1 MNTVKLKEIF
11 VDVFE
16 ELERDALEKTKE
28 YYVKEVARKLYFAIG
43 TSSEDEAHNRLRNRL
58 FELIRESFDEL
69 TYSSKYSVRVKE
81 YRKNNLLNQ
90 EEFAKLIGI
99 SFRTVQNIEN
109 GKPLRNKTKKKLN
122 NILEKQND
130 WCRRFYKS
138 KRNT

>member
-16 ELERDALEKTKE
+16 ELEKDALEKTKE

-109 GKPLRNKTKKKLN
+109 GKLLRNKTKKKLN

-130 WCRRFYKS
+130 
-138 KRNT
+138 

>member
-69 TYSSKYSVRVKE
+69 IYPSEYGALVKQ
-81 YRKNNLLNQ
+81 YRQNNLLTQ
-90 EEFAKLIGI
+90 EDFAIQSGI
-99 SFRTVQNIEN
+99 ALRTVQNIEQ
-109 GKPLRNKTKKKLN
+109 GKSLYNQTIKKLN
-122 NILEKQND
+122 NFFEKQNEQ
-130 WCRRFYKS
+130 S
-138 KRNT
+138 

>member
-16 ELERDALEKTKE
+16 ELEKDALEKTKE

-43 TSSEDEAHNRLRNRL
+43 TSSDDEAHNRLRNRL

-69 TYSSKYSVRVKE
+69 TYSSKYGVRVKE

-90 EEFAKLIGI
+90 EEFAKLSGI
-99 SFRTVQNIEN
+99 SFRTVQNIED

-130 WCRRFYKS
+130 
-138 KRNT
+138 

>member
-16 ELERDALEKTKE
+16 ELEKDALEKTKE

-43 TSSEDEAHNRLRNRL
+43 TSSEDKAHNRLRNRL

-90 EEFAKLIGI
+90 EEFAKLSGI

-122 NILEKQND
+122 NILEKQNETEI
-130 WCRRFYKS
+130 W
-138 KRNT
+138 

>member
-16 ELERDALEKTKE
+16 ELEKDALEKTKE

-43 TSSEDEAHNRLRNRL
+43 TSSEDKAHNRLRNRL

-90 EEFAKLIGI
+90 EEFAKLSGI
-99 SFRTVQNIEN
+99 SFRTVQNIED

-130 WCRRFYKS
+130 
-138 KRNT
+138 

>member
-11 VDVFE
+11 VDVFK
-16 ELERDALEKTKE
+16 ELEKDALEKTKE

-43 TSSEDEAHNRLRNRL
+43 TSSDDKAHNRLRNRL

-69 TYSSKYSVRVKE
+69 TYSSNYSDRVKE

-99 SFRTVQNIEN
+99 SFRTVQNIED

-130 WCRRFYKS
+130 R
-138 KRNT
+138 

>member
-16 ELERDALEKTKE
+16 ELEKDALEKTKE

-43 TSSEDEAHNRLRNRL
+43 TSSEDKAHNRLRNRL

-69 TYSSKYSVRVKE
+69 TYSSKYGVRVKE

-90 EEFAKLIGI
+90 EEFAKLSGI

-122 NILEKQND
+122 NILEKQNV
-130 WCRRFYKS
+130 
-138 KRNT
+138 TEI

>member
-16 ELERDALEKTKE
+16 ELEKDALEKTKE

-43 TSSEDEAHNRLRNRL
+43 TSSDDKAHNRLRNRL

-69 TYSSKYSVRVKE
+69 TYSSNYSDRVKE

-90 EEFAKLIGI
+90 KEFAKASGI
-99 SFRTVQNIEN
+99 SFRTVQNIED
-109 GKPLRNKTKKKLN
+109 GKPLSNKTMKKLN
-122 NILEKQND
+122 NILEKQNEQI
-130 WCRRFYKS
+130 
-138 KRNT
+138 

>member
-16 ELERDALEKTKE
+16 ELEKDALEKTKE

-43 TSSEDEAHNRLRNRL
+43 TSSDDEAHNRLRNRL

-90 EEFAKLIGI
+90 EEFAKLSGI
-99 SFRTVQNIEN
+99 SFRTVQNIED

-122 NILEKQND
+122 NILEKQNEQ
-130 WCRRFYKS
+130 S
-138 KRNT
+138 

>member
-16 ELERDALEKTKE
+16 ELEKDALEKTKE

-130 WCRRFYKS
+130 R
-138 KRNT
+138 

>member
-130 WCRRFYKS
+130 
-138 KRNT
+138 

>member
-16 ELERDALEKTKE
+16 ELEKDALEKTKE

-43 TSSEDEAHNRLRNRL
+43 TSSDDEAHNRLRNRL

-69 TYSSKYSVRVKE
+69 TYSSKYGVRVKE

-90 EEFAKLIGI
+90 EEFAKLSGI
-99 SFRTVQNIEN
+99 SFRTVQNIED
-109 GKPLRNKTKKKLN
+109 GKPL
-122 NILEKQND
+122 
-130 WCRRFYKS
+130 
-138 KRNT
+138 

>member
-1 MNTVKLKEIF
+1 MNTAKLKEIF

-69 TYSSKYSVRVKE
+69 IYPSEYGALVKQ
-81 YRKNNLLNQ
+81 YRKNNLLTQ
-90 EEFAKLIGI
+90 QDFAIQSGI
-99 SFRTVQNIEN
+99 ALRTVQNIEQ
-109 GKPLRNKTKKKLN
+109 GKSLYNQTIKKLN
-122 NILEKQND
+122 NFFEKQNEQ
-130 WCRRFYKS
+130 S
-138 KRNT
+138 

>member
-16 ELERDALEKTKE
+16 ELEKDALEKTKE

-130 WCRRFYKS
+130 WSGRFDKS

>member
-16 ELERDALEKTKE
+16 ELEKDALEKTKE

-90 EEFAKLIGI
+90 EEFAKLSGI
-99 SFRTVQNIEN
+99 SFRTVQNIED

-130 WCRRFYKS
+130 
-138 KRNT
+138 

>member
-99 SFRTVQNIEN
+99 SFRTVQNIED

-130 WCRRFYKS
+130 
-138 KRNT
+138 

>member
-16 ELERDALEKTKE
+16 ELEKDALEKTKE

-99 SFRTVQNIEN
+99 SFRTVQNIED

-130 WCRRFYKS
+130 R
-138 KRNT
+138 

>member
-16 ELERDALEKTKE
+16 ELEKDALEKTKE

-69 TYSSKYSVRVKE
+69 TYSSNYSDRVKE

-90 EEFAKLIGI
+90 KEFAKASGI
-99 SFRTVQNIEN
+99 SFRTVQNIED
-109 GKPLRNKTKKKLN
+109 GKPLSNKTMKKLN
-122 NILEKQND
+122 NILEKQNEQI
-130 WCRRFYKS
+130 
-138 KRNT
+138 

>member
-16 ELERDALEKTKE
+16 ELEKDALEKTKE

-43 TSSEDEAHNRLRNRL
+43 TSSDDEAHNRLRNRL

-90 EEFAKLIGI
+90 EEFAKLSGI
-99 SFRTVQNIEN
+99 SFRTVQNIED

-130 WCRRFYKS
+130 
-138 KRNT
+138 

>member
-81 YRKNNLLNQ
+81 YRKNNLINQ

-130 WCRRFYKS
+130 
-138 KRNT
+138 

>member
-16 ELERDALEKTKE
+16 ELEKDALEKTKE

-122 NILEKQND
+122 NILEK
-130 WCRRFYKS
+130 
-138 KRNT
+138 

>member
-90 EEFAKLIGI
+90 EEFAKLSGI
-99 SFRTVQNIEN
+99 SFRTVQNIED

-122 NILEKQND
+122 NILEKKND
-130 WCRRFYKS
+130 
-138 KRNT
+138 

>member
-16 ELERDALEKTKE
+16 ELEKDALEKTKE

-43 TSSEDEAHNRLRNRL
+43 TSSDDEAHNRLRNRL

-90 EEFAKLIGI
+90 EEFAKLSGI
-99 SFRTVQNIEN
+99 SFRTVQNIED

-130 WCRRFYKS
+130 WCRRFD
-138 KRNT
+138 

>member
-69 TYSSKYSVRVKE
+69 IYPSEYGALVKQ
-81 YRKNNLLNQ
+81 YRQNNLLTQ
-90 EEFAKLIGI
+90 EDFAIQSGI
-99 SFRTVQNIEN
+99 ALRTVQNIEQ
-109 GKPLRNKTKKKLN
+109 GKSLYNKTIKKLN
-122 NILEKQND
+122 NFFEKQNEQ
-130 WCRRFYKS
+130 S
-138 KRNT
+138 

>member
-28 YYVKEVARKLYFAIG
+28 YYVKEVAKKLYFAIG

-69 TYSSKYSVRVKE
+69 IYPSEYGALVKQ
-81 YRKNNLLNQ
+81 YRQNNLLTQ
-90 EEFAKLIGI
+90 EDFAIQSGI
-99 SFRTVQNIEN
+99 ALRTVQNIEQ
-109 GKPLRNKTKKKLN
+109 GKSLYNKTIKKLN
-122 NILEKQND
+122 NFFEKQNE
-130 WCRRFYKS
+130 
-138 KRNT
+138 RN

>member
-1 MNTVKLKEIF
+1 MNTAKLKEIF

-69 TYSSKYSVRVKE
+69 IYPSEYGALVKQ
-81 YRKNNLLNQ
+81 YRQNNLLTQ
-90 EEFAKLIGI
+90 EDFAIQSGI
-99 SFRTVQNIEN
+99 ALRTVQNIEQ
-109 GKPLRNKTKKKLN
+109 GKSLYNKTIKKLN
-122 NILEKQND
+122 NFFEKQND
-130 WCRRFYKS
+130 WQREPPITLF
-138 KRNT
+138 

>member
-90 EEFAKLIGI
+90 KEFAKASGI
-99 SFRTVQNIEN
+99 SFRTVQNIED
-109 GKPLRNKTKKKLN
+109 GKPLSNKTMKKLN
-122 NILEKQND
+122 NILEKQNEQI
-130 WCRRFYKS
+130 
-138 KRNT
+138 

>member
-69 TYSSKYSVRVKE
+69 IYPSEYGALVKQ
-81 YRKNNLLNQ
+81 YRQNNLLTQ
-90 EEFAKLIGI
+90 EDFAIQSGI
-99 SFRTVQNIEN
+99 ALRTVQNIEQ
-109 GKPLRNKTKKKLN
+109 GKSLYNKTIKKLN
-122 NILEKQND
+122 NFFEKQNEQTKKD
-130 WCRRFYKS
+130 
-138 KRNT
+138 

>member
-16 ELERDALEKTKE
+16 ELEKDALEKTKE

-99 SFRTVQNIEN
+99 SFRTVQNIED

-130 WCRRFYKS
+130 
-138 KRNT
+138 